1 MPELILEP
9 AYVIESASGAQYRA
23 QVQGQQRADGTWE
36 GWIVF
41 TRTSDQTAVLRTDRE
56 TTQAT
61 RAALAYWASGLEP
74 VYYEGALTRARTL
87 R

>member
-9 AYVIESASGAQYRA
+9 AYVVESASGAHYRA
-23 QVQGQQRADGTWE
+23 QVQGQPRPDGTWE
-36 GWIVF
+36 GWIAF
-41 TRTSDQTAVLRTDRE
+41 TRTSDQIPVLRTDRE

-61 RAALAYWASGLEP
+61 RAALVYWASGLEP
-74 VYYEGALTRARTL
+74 VYYEGALARARVV

>member
-1 MPELILEP
+1 MPELILET
-9 AYVIESASGAQYRA
+9 AYVVESASGAQYRA
-23 QVQGQQRADGTWE
+23 QVHGQPRADGTWE
-36 GWIVF
+36 GWIEF
-41 TRTSDQTAVLRTDRE
+41 TRTSDQTPVLRTDRE

-61 RAALAYWASGLEP
+61 RAALVYWASGLEP